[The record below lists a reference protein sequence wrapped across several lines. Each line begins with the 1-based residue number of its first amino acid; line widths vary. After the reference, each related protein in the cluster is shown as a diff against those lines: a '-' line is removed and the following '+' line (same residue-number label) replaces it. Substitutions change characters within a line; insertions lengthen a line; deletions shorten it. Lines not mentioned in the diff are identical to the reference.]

1 MNFLT
6 FIFKNLLRRPARSL
20 LTIVGLAVAIGG
32 VVSLVGV
39 ATGFERSFMDVYT
52 SRDVD
57 MVVNRAGGSET
68 INNTLPQQLGDRIAK
83 LPGVQQVIGG
93 LLDALSFPEHN
104 IIGAIVNGWAPDC
117 PLFNRLTL
125 LSGRQ
130 LQDGDQ
136 KKAMLGRVLAAN
148 LHKKIGDTVQ
158 LYAQDFEVVG
168 IYESPVVFE
177 NSGAVMLLDEMQK
190 QMNRPNEISGF
201 TVTVKKPIDEK
212 GMDELRQRIEALQP
226 NIKATPSAEFVK
238 NVTQI
243 RVARAVAWLISAIAV
258 FIGGI
263 GMLNTMIMSVFERT
277 KEIGTLRAIG
287 WKKARIVR
295 MVIGESLIL
304 SVVGAAL
311 GSIAGAAL
319 AKVVGLLPAAAAVT
333 QGNVAFPVFIQ
344 GFAVALVVGLVGAIY
359 PALWSANLLPTEA
372 LRR

>member
-130 LQDGDQ
+130 LQDRDQ

-148 LHKKIGDTVQ
+148 LQKKVGDTVQ

-168 IYESPVVFE
+168 VYESPVVFE

-212 GMDELRQRIEALQP
+212 GMDELRQRIVALQP
-226 NIKATPSAEFVK
+226 NINATPSAEFVK